1 MTEEFS
7 REKYSILEFWFFRQ
21 IDNFFQDFK
30 KLVGTSG
37 RGKRTLFLFMFKHLS
52 FGQDVSI
59 FSLYSFLFSIFYIS
73 YFCLAFDNIYLASNL
88 LLSGG
93 QNPMWKSP
101 KIAKKRANK
110 MTTNHIY
117 FCFSP
122 HFWLR
127 INLDLF
133 NGDYINFNLSGF
145 SRMKSRS
152 SRTTLWC
159 LIVIIR
165 KCFVSRC
172 PNMCILQGMGRQ
184 YALI

>member
-7 REKYSILEFWFFRQ
+7 REKYSIFELWYFPSNCNFCVRIFTRKIFNFRILIFPSNWQ
-21 IDNFFQDFK
+21 FFFQDFK

-59 FSLYSFLFSIFYIS
+59 FFLYSFLFSIFYIS
-73 YFCLAFDNIYLASNL
+73 YFCLASNL

-152 SRTTLWC
+152 SRTTLKMSNC
-159 LIVIIR
+159 DH
-165 KCFVSRC
+165 S
-172 PNMCILQGMGRQ
+172 
-184 YALI
+184 